1 MINELSQMK
10 ELMLNFISAI
20 ANVFPAYIKKA
31 FYRLGPFSQIIRSLL
46 NKIAPTG
53 LHVVEV
59 ATGGNKG
66 MQMKLD
72 LQTEKDYWLGT
83 YEIDLQ
89 EGIKELVQKDWIVY
103 DVGANIGFFTLL
115 LSKLVGDKGKVYSF
129 EPLPSNF
136 VRLNENL
143 SLNGL
148 VSEVNVYPVAVVDE
162 SKVVSFLVSTSGA
175 MGKVVGSGGRENGQ
189 LYREKV
195 EVIGISLDDFVYQ
208 RNNPTP
214 QVIKMDIEGGEVL
227 AIKGMTMLLK
237 DAKPLLFLELH
248 GELAAREV
256 WKKLEELG
264 YRFHELKSGLPT
276 IQSLDQLDWK
286 SYLVAIP

>member
-1 MINELSQMK
+1 MILFSPK
-10 ELMLNFISAI
+10 KPYMLKIISAI
-20 ANVFPAYIKKA
+20 ANLFPPHIKKV
-31 FYRLGPFSQIIRSLL
+31 FYRLGPFSRIIRNLL

-89 EGIKELVQKDWIVY
+89 EGAKELVQKDWVVY

-115 LSKLVGDKGKVYSF
+115 FSKLVGDKGKVFSF
-129 EPLPSNF
+129 EPLPSNLE
-136 VRLNENL
+136 RLNENI
-143 SLNGL
+143 SLNAL
-148 VSEVNVYPVAVVDE
+148 ELDVKVFPLAVVDE
-162 SKVVSFLVSTSGA
+162 SKNVTFLISKSRA
-175 MGKVVGSGGRENGQ
+175 MGKVVGSTGRENGH
-189 LYREKV
+189 LYVEKM
-195 EVIGISLDDFVYQ
+195 EVTGISLDDFIFKQ
-208 RNNPTP
+208 NNPPP

-227 AIKGMTMLLK
+227 AICGMTKLLETI
-237 DAKPLLFLELH
+237 KPLLFLELH
-248 GELAAREV
+248 GENAAREV
-256 WKKLEELG
+256 WKTLEALG
-264 YRFHELKSGLPT
+264 YHFHELKFGFPL
-276 IQSLDQLDWK
+276 IHSLDRLDWK